1 MTETIITR
9 DDGVV
14 TLTFNRPE
22 KKNALTAANWQD
34 LDRTVQEV
42 AANPADRVLVITGA
56 GGNFSSGANLSGGL
70 GPAAGE
76 AAPQEAKSGLTGAP
90 PQGVIHDMR
99 VVGELIGRLQRLPK
113 PTIALV
119 DGVCVGVGF
128 GVAMA
133 CDLVLS
139 SDRARFILAFVKR
152 GLALDGG
159 ASWSLPRAVGLRR
172 AKQMAFF
179 GEPVSSAQAL
189 DWGLVTEVVPAD
201 DLERIG
207 GEWARRLA
215 ASPTT
220 AIGLIKRQLDSSFGA
235 SFEEQVEG
243 EARAQHVAF
252 TTTDMQEGIRAF
264 LERREPKFTGS

>member
-22 KKNALTAANWQD
+22 KKNALTLANWQD

-42 AANPADRVLVITGA
+42 AADPQDRVLVLTGA

-70 GPAAGE
+70 GDAAKPEGQAGPAS
-76 AAPQEAKSGLTGAP
+76 APQR
-90 PQGVIHDMR
+90 GVIHDMR
-99 VVGELIGRLQRLPK
+99 TVGELIGRLQRLPK

-119 DGVCVGVGF
+119 DGVCVGVAF

-133 CDLVLS
+133 CDLVLTTE
-139 SDRARFILAFVKR
+139 RARFGLAFVKR

-159 ASWSLPRAVGLRR
+159 TSWSLPRSVGLRR

-179 GEPVSSAQAL
+179 GDMVSGPEAL
-189 DWGLVTEVVPAD
+189 ELGMVNEVVPAE
-201 DLERIG
+201 DLERVG

-215 ASPTT
+215 SSATM

-235 SFEEQVEG
+235 SFEEQIEG
-243 EARAQHVAF
+243 EARSQHVAF
-252 TTTDMQEGIRAF
+252 TTSDMQEGVRAF

>member
-34 LDRTVQEV
+34 LDRTLQEV
-42 AANPADRVLVITGA
+42 AVNPADRVLVITGA

-70 GPAAGE
+70 GPAAGDE
-76 AAPQEAKSGLTGAP
+76 PAKSGLTGAP
-90 PQGVIHDMR
+90 AQGVIHDMR

-113 PTIALV
+113 PTIAVV

-139 SDRARFILAFVKR
+139 SDRARYILAFVKR

-159 ASWSLPRAVGLRR
+159 ASWTLPRAVGLRR

-179 GEPVSSAQAL
+179 GEPVTSAQAL
-189 DWGLVTEVVPAD
+189 EWGLITEVVPAD
-201 DLERIG
+201 ELQAVGDD
-207 GEWARRLA
+207 WARRLA
-215 ASPTT
+215 NSPTT
-220 AIGLIKRQLDSSFGA
+220 AISLIKRQLDSSFGA

-252 TTTDMQEGIRAF
+252 STNDMKEGIKAF